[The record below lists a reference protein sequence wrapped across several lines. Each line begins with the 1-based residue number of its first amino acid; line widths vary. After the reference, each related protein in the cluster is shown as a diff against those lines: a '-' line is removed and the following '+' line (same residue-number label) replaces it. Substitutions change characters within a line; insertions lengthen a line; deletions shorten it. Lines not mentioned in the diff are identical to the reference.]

1 PFPGLG
7 SLTIIMGYFLR
18 LLQLLSTCVAFSLV
32 AGVSTLQAAAGNWS
46 IFVWCFCFVVTLII
60 LIVELCRLQ
69 SRLHLS
75 WDGFLITSASC
86 ATLLCLSGSI
96 VFATACIQLLPH
108 SPFGDHAI
116 AITVF
121 SSLASVAYA
130 TEVVWTCARSGEFSC
145 SVLTLTGLLHRLE
158 IFVACVIFA
167 FISSPHLYVHQP
179 ALEWCVA
186 VYSICFLLS
195 AVTLLLNWYNW
206 DNRLPVP
213 VPLVHLGLTLL
224 STLLYASAVV
234 LWPLYQFNG
243 EFGGQPQRSSD
254 MSCHDKLTSYICTWD
269 QRLAVAILTAVNLL
283 IYVVDLVDL
292 ARRFFLSASEAL
304 HQAPRFPLIANGSSV
319 AAHLNGLM
327 WAVLLK
333 VWSLDQQQG
342 INRKFWGMQIPRFP
356 HHDLL
361 NQKLDGPSSPQ
372 VMLNLVQC
380 ANGQVMGLLLFNQEF
395 LKDEPDLVYLDPQPL
410 I

>member
-1 PFPGLG
+1 
-7 SLTIIMGYFLR
+7 MGYFLH

-32 AGVSTLQAAAGNWS
+32 SGVSTLQVVAGNWS

-60 LIVELCRLQ
+60 LIVELCGLQ
-69 SRLHLS
+69 PRLHLS

-86 ATLLCLSGSI
+86 ATFLCLSGSI
-96 VFATACIQLLPH
+96 VFATSCIQLLPH
-108 SPFGDHAI
+108 SPFGNHAI
-116 AITVF
+116 AVTAF
-121 SSLASVAYA
+121 SSLASLAYA
-130 TEVVWTCARSGEFSC
+130 TEVVWTCAWSGEFSC
-145 SVLTLTGLLHRLE
+145 SVLTLPGLLHRLE

-195 AVTLLLNWYNW
+195 AMTLLLNWYNW

-224 STLLYASAVV
+224 SALLYASAVV

-254 MSCHDKLTSYICTWD
+254 VSCHDKLTYYMCTWD
-269 QRLAVAILTAVNLL
+269 QRLAVAVLTAVNLL

-292 ARRFFLSASEAL
+292 ARRFFYQLLRLCTRPPHSLLLSVEASS
-304 HQAPRFPLIANGSSV
+304 PSSV
-319 AAHLNGLM
+319 
-327 WAVLLK
+327 VL
-333 VWSLDQQQG
+333 
-342 INRKFWGMQIPRFP
+342 
-356 HHDLL
+356 
-361 NQKLDGPSSPQ
+361 
-372 VMLNLVQC
+372 
-380 ANGQVMGLLLFNQEF
+380 
-395 LKDEPDLVYLDPQPL
+395 
-410 I
+410 

>member
-1 PFPGLG
+1 MQLFWVKLPTKVSGPSQKSLG
-7 SLTIIMGYFLR
+7 SLTIVMGYFLR

-32 AGVSTLQAAAGNWS
+32 AGVSTLQAAAGSWS

-60 LIVELCRLQ
+60 LIVELCGLQ

-75 WDGFLITSASC
+75 WDGFLITCASC
-86 ATLLCLSGSI
+86 ATFLCLSGSI

-116 AITVF
+116 AVTAF

-130 TEVVWTCARSGEFSC
+130 TEVVWTCAQSGEFSC
-145 SVLTLTGLLHRLE
+145 SVLTLPGLLHRLE

-206 DNRLPVP
+206 DNRLPVL
-213 VPLVHLGLTLL
+213 LVHLGLTLL
-224 STLLYASAVV
+224 SALLYASAVV

-254 MSCHDKLTSYICTWD
+254 VSCRDKLTSYICTWD
-269 QRLAVAILTAVNLL
+269 QRLAVAVLTAVNLL

-292 ARRFFLSASEAL
+292 AHCFFYQLLRLCTRPPDSLLLSVETSS
-304 HQAPRFPLIANGSSV
+304 PSSV
-319 AAHLNGLM
+319 
-327 WAVLLK
+327 VL
-333 VWSLDQQQG
+333 
-342 INRKFWGMQIPRFP
+342 
-356 HHDLL
+356 
-361 NQKLDGPSSPQ
+361 
-372 VMLNLVQC
+372 
-380 ANGQVMGLLLFNQEF
+380 
-395 LKDEPDLVYLDPQPL
+395 
-410 I
+410 

>member
-1 PFPGLG
+1 
-7 SLTIIMGYFLR
+7 MGYFLR

-32 AGVSTLQAAAGNWS
+32 AGVSTLQVAA
-46 IFVWCFCFVVTLII
+46 
-60 LIVELCRLQ
+60 
-69 SRLHLS
+69 
-75 WDGFLITSASC
+75 
-86 ATLLCLSGSI
+86 GSI

-116 AITVF
+116 AVTAF

-145 SVLTLTGLLHRLE
+145 SVLTLPGLLHRLE
-158 IFVACVIFA
+158 IFVACIIFA

-186 VYSICFLLS
+186 VYSLCFLLS

-234 LWPLYQFNG
+234 LWPLYQFNR

-254 MSCHDKLTSYICTWD
+254 VSCRDKLSSYVCTWD
-269 QRLAVAILTAVNLL
+269 QRLAVAVLTAVNLL
-283 IYVVDLVDL
+283 VYVVDLVDL
-292 ARRFFLSASEAL
+292 ARRCFYQLLRLCTRPPGSLLLSVEASS
-304 HQAPRFPLIANGSSV
+304 PSSV
-319 AAHLNGLM
+319 
-327 WAVLLK
+327 VL
-333 VWSLDQQQG
+333 
-342 INRKFWGMQIPRFP
+342 
-356 HHDLL
+356 
-361 NQKLDGPSSPQ
+361 
-372 VMLNLVQC
+372 
-380 ANGQVMGLLLFNQEF
+380 
-395 LKDEPDLVYLDPQPL
+395 
-410 I
+410 